1 MSPRSTSA
9 PAPSTGSTLR
19 AEGVSRSS
27 PSSSAAFPRASAPD
41 LDDPESLGLSRLSP
55 PLPSFAPPPDGGR
68 STRRIYREGDVIG
81 GKYRLRYVLGEGGMG
96 MVWLAHNDV
105 LNIDVAIK
113 FIRREVN
120 STEATV
126 RLQQEARAAARIDH
140 PSIVRVLDFG
150 ESDHHDPYIVMEVLR
165 GEQLVEAI
173 ERRKRFSPEAAL
185 RILLPIASALA
196 AAHDRKIVHRDVK
209 PENIFLVKND
219 RGDITPKIVDFGIA
233 KVWSETSG
241 GDVTM
246 AGTVLGSPDYM
257 SPEQARGISG
267 VDGQTDV
274 WAFSVVLYETIT
286 GQRPFQG
293 GNYHDLVAAILVKD
307 AVPITE
313 LGVGDAALWHI
324 IARGFAKERSNRWR
338 TMREMGVALARW
350 ATEHGVEEDV
360 SGTSIAVHWLND
372 GEQRPLSERPATRAL
387 KGSAGQDT
395 PVSDDVARRGAAR
408 KEPARHDAAPAIG
421 GRRRVALLALGAIAL
436 VGAIALAASALRPA
450 PPRAGGADA
459 PPSSHPAATGEA
471 PRPATTGEAPLPAAT
486 GEAAPA
492 AAAAASPAADRS
504 AAPERAVTKKPDG
517 PQRSAGQPSREPAG
531 SGAAGAD
538 GEAAPPPRP
547 SGARRAATPRT
558 SSKTPGAA
566 LPVPARPNF

>member
-1 MSPRSTSA
+1 MPPRSTSA

-19 AEGVSRSS
+19 AEDGSRYS
-27 PSSSAAFPRASAPD
+27 PSSAAFPRASAPD
-41 LDDPESLGLSRLSP
+41 AIDPESLDPSPQSPPLASFEP
-55 PLPSFAPPPDGGR
+55 PLPSPSR

-105 LNIDVAIK
+105 LHIDVAIK

-120 STEATV
+120 STEATL
-126 RLQQEARAAARIDH
+126 RLAQEARAAARIDH

-150 ESDHHDPYIVMEVLR
+150 ESDHRDPYIVMEVLR

-173 ERRKRFSPEAAL
+173 ERRKRFSPTAAL

-196 AAHDRKIVHRDVK
+196 AAHDRRIVHRDLK

-233 KVWSETSG
+233 KVWSETAG

-257 SPEQARGISG
+257 SPEQARGITD

-286 GQRPFQG
+286 GQKPFQG

-307 AVPITE
+307 ATPITE
-313 LGVGDAALWHI
+313 LGAGDATLWSI
-324 IARGFAKERSNRWR
+324 IARGLAKERSGRWR
-338 TMREMGVALARW
+338 TMRDMGVALALW
-350 ATEHGVEEDV
+350 ATEQGVEEDV
-360 SGTSIAVHWLND
+360 TGTSIAVHWLSE
-372 GEQRPLSERPATRAL
+372 GGQRPLSERPATRAPR
-387 KGSAGQDT
+387 GSAGQET
-395 PVSDDVARRGAAR
+395 LASEDVARLDAAR
-408 KEPARHDAAPAIG
+408 RDVARQDIARPTGGLWLVAVLAVAAIAVLGALGLALFSQRAVPARDSGAEAPPTAQPAAP
-421 GRRRVALLALGAIAL
+421 R
-436 VGAIALAASALRPA
+436 
-450 PPRAGGADA
+450 DA
-459 PPSSHPAATGEA
+459 PPPAS
-471 PRPATTGEAPLPAAT
+471 
-486 GEAAPA
+486 
-492 AAAAASPAADRS
+492 AAASPPVVTPA
-504 AAPERAVTKKPDG
+504 AAPQRAAARQPDG
-517 PQRSAGQPSREPAG
+517 PQRAASEPRREPAVG
-531 SGAAGAD
+531 GGAD
-538 GEAAPPPRP
+538 AGDKEAATPPRP
-547 SGARRAATPRT
+547 TGSRRAATPRT
-558 SSKTPGAA
+558 SPKTSGAA

>member
-1 MSPRSTSA
+1 MR
-9 PAPSTGSTLR
+9 
-19 AEGVSRSS
+19 RSS
-27 PSSSAAFPRASAPD
+27 ASSAAFPRASAPD
-41 LDDPESLGLSRLSP
+41 LDDPDPRGPSILSP
-55 PLPSFAPPPDGGR
+55 PLPSFPLPPDPGR

-96 MVWLAHNDV
+96 MVWLARND
-105 LNIDVAIK
+105 LLHIDVAIK
-113 FIRREVN
+113 FIRREVK

-150 ESDHHDPYIVMEVLR
+150 ESDQHDPYIVMEVLR

-196 AAHDRKIVHRDVK
+196 AAHDSKIVHRDVK

-219 RGDITPKIVDFGIA
+219 RGEITPKIVDFGIA
-233 KVWSETSG
+233 KVWSETSS

-257 SPEQARGISG
+257 SPEQARGITD

-307 AVPITE
+307 AVPITQ
-313 LGVGDAALWHI
+313 LGVGDAALWRI
-324 IARGFAKERSNRWR
+324 IERGFAKERSSRWR

-360 SGTSIAVHWLND
+360 TGTSIAVHWLND

-387 KGSAGQDT
+387 KAGAGGAGQAT
-395 PVSDDVARRGAAR
+395 PAGDDRARRDAAR
-408 KEPARHDAAPAIG
+408 QELARLDAAAPSG
-421 GRRRVALLALGAIAL
+421 GRRRAALLALGAVAVL
-436 VGAIALAASALRPA
+436 GAIALAAAALRPA
-450 PPRAGGADA
+450 PPSADAADA
-459 PPSSHPAATGEA
+459 PPSAGPAA
-471 PRPATTGEAPLPAAT
+471 P
-486 GEAAPA
+486 EAAPA
-492 AAAAASPAADRS
+492 ASAAAPAPAEAAASAPAAATASASAAASPPAADS
-504 AAPERAVTKKPDG
+504 SGPAPERAAARKPDAAQPAAG
-517 PQRSAGQPSREPAG
+517 SQRREPAG
-531 SGAAGAD
+531 SGAASAAA
-538 GEAAPPPRP
+538 GEAAAPPRP
-547 SGARRAATPRT
+547 SAARRAATPRS
-558 SSKTPGAA
+558 SSKTPGTA

>member
-1 MSPRSTSA
+1 MS
-9 PAPSTGSTLR
+9 L
-19 AEGVSRSS
+19 
-27 PSSSAAFPRASAPD
+27 
-41 LDDPESLGLSRLSP
+41 LSP
-55 PLPSFAPPPDGGR
+55 PLPSFAPPPGAGR

-96 MVWLAHNDV
+96 MVWLAHNDL

-150 ESDHHDPYIVMEVLR
+150 ESDHLDPYIVMEVLR

-233 KVWSETSG
+233 KVWSETSSG
-241 GDVTM
+241 SDVTK

-257 SPEQARGISG
+257 SPEQARGITD

-293 GNYHDLVAAILVKD
+293 GNYHDLVAAILVKG
-307 AVPITE
+307 AVPITQ
-313 LGVGDAALWHI
+313 LGVGDAALWSI
-324 IARGFAKERSNRWR
+324 IERGLAKERSGRWR
-338 TMREMGVALARW
+338 TMRDMGVALARW

-360 SGTSIAVHWLND
+360 TGTSIAVHWLSD
-372 GEQRPLSERPATRAL
+372 GGQRPLSEKPGARAPRA
-387 KGSAGQDT
+387 SAAQET
-395 PVSDDVARRGAAR
+395 LAS
-408 KEPARHDAAPAIG
+408 EDAAHKDAAHKDAAHKG
-421 GRRRVALLALGAIAL
+421 GRRRAAVLALTAIAVLGAIGGAL
-436 VGAIALAASALRPA
+436 FALRAA
-450 PPRAGGADA
+450 PPRDGGAEA
-459 PPSSHPAATGEA
+459 QPA
-471 PRPATTGEAPLPAAT
+471 PRPAAPQDEPAPAAT
-486 GEAAPA
+486 APSPPAVTPQGAAADRAAARQPGGPRPA
-492 AAAAASPAADRS
+492 AGQPRREPAARAAASTAA
-504 AAPERAVTKKPDG
+504 
-517 PQRSAGQPSREPAG
+517 SAGASTAASAG
-531 SGAAGAD
+531 D
-538 GEAAPPPRP
+538 GEAAASRP
-547 SGARRAATPRT
+547 TGARRAATPRT
-558 SSKTPGAA
+558 STKTPGAA

>member
-1 MSPRSTSA
+1 MPPRSTSA

-19 AEGVSRSS
+19 AEDGSRSS
-27 PSSSAAFPRASAPD
+27 PSSAAFPRASAPD
-41 LDDPESLGLSRLSP
+41 SSDPESLELSLQSP
-55 PLPSFAPPPDGGR
+55 PLPSFAPPPAR

-105 LNIDVAIK
+105 LHIDVAIK

-120 STEATV
+120 STEATL
-126 RLQQEARAAARIDH
+126 RLAQEARAAARIDH

-150 ESDHHDPYIVMEVLR
+150 ESDHRDPYIVMEVLR

-173 ERRKRFSPEAAL
+173 ERRKRFSPTAAL

-196 AAHDRKIVHRDVK
+196 AAHDRRIVHRDLK

-233 KVWSETSG
+233 KVWSETAG

-257 SPEQARGISG
+257 SPEQARGITD

-286 GQRPFQG
+286 GQKPFQG

-307 AVPITE
+307 ATPITE
-313 LGVGDAALWHI
+313 LGAGDATLWGI
-324 IARGFAKERSNRWR
+324 IARGLAKERSGRWR
-338 TMREMGVALARW
+338 TMRDMGVALARW
-350 ATEHGVEEDV
+350 AVEQGVEEDV
-360 SGTSIAVHWLND
+360 TGTSIAVHWLSD
-372 GEQRPLSERPATRAL
+372 GGQRPLSERPATRAPR
-387 KGSAGQDT
+387 GSAGQATLASED
-395 PVSDDVARRGAAR
+395 VARQDAARQDVARRDVAR
-408 KEPARHDAAPAIG
+408 PTG
-421 GRRRVALLALGAIAL
+421 GRWLVALLAVAAIAVLGALGLTLFSRSQRAAPARDS
-436 VGAIALAASALRPA
+436 GAEA
-450 PPRAGGADA
+450 PPAAQPAAPQDA
-459 PPSSHPAATGEA
+459 PPSAS
-471 PRPATTGEAPLPAAT
+471 
-486 GEAAPA
+486 
-492 AAAAASPAADRS
+492 AAASPPVVTPG
-504 AAPERAVTKKPDG
+504 AAPQRAAARQPDG
-517 PQRSAGQPSREPAG
+517 PQRAAREPAG
-531 SGAAGAD
+531 SGAADAGD
-538 GEAAPPPRP
+538 KEAATSPRP
-547 SGARRAATPRT
+547 AGSRRAATPRT
-558 SSKTPGAA
+558 SPKTSGAA